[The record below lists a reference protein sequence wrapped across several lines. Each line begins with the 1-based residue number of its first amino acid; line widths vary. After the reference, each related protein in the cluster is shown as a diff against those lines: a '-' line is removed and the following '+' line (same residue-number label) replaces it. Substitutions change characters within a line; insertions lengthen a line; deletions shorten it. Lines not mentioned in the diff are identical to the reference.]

1 MGGWQFQLEAVVHT
15 LAAKPFDQK
24 ANPDKS
30 NKFSMFESKDDFHG
44 SNPSAY
50 RLPAPDS
57 VFISAPQSPDA
68 RKSACT
74 KPTRIWTDTLKL
86 VIYAT
91 AIIILV
97 LLLLGIVVAAIAM
110 LFDDDRALGR
120 ALHRWKATRNGGT
133 NSGNAMSTNGDG
145 DRN

>member
-1 MGGWQFQLEAVVHT
+1 
-15 LAAKPFDQK
+15 
-24 ANPDKS
+24 
-30 NKFSMFESKDDFHG
+30 MFKSKDDFHGG

-50 RLPAPDS
+50 RLPAPNN

-68 RKSACT
+68 RKSGCT
-74 KPTRIWTDTLKL
+74 KPTRTWTDTLKL
-86 VIYAT
+86 VLYAT
-91 AIIILV
+91 AVIILV

-120 ALHRWKATRNGGT
+120 ALHRWKAARNGGT
-133 NSGNAMSTNGDG
+133 SSGNAMSTNGDG